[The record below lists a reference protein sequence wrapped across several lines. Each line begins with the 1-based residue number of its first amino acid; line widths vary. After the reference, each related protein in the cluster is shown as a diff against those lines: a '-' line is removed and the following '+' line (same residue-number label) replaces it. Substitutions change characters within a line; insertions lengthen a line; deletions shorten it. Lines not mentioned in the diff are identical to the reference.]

1 MSDPRMSVGFSRRP
15 AVGLIAA
22 LLGTA
27 LWGPATGA
35 AQTAGGGQNSPRPV
49 VRDATRTDTSVELR
63 HMPEIPPTPVVL
75 GEIFERPRK
84 LLPRREGSTA
94 PPSFTDPVL
103 QGPTAQVG
111 APTTG
116 ANFDGV
122 NNVNGVLPPDPSG
135 AIGPNHYVQVVNL
148 SLAVWDRSGTMLK
161 GPVNINTLW
170 QGFGGACATTNNGDP
185 IVLYDRVANRWMV
198 SQFAL
203 PNYPIGPFY
212 QCIAVSQTG
221 DPLGAWHRYEFF
233 ISQTKL
239 NDYPKFGVWPD
250 GYYMAINQFNCKVT
264 GCSWGGQGAVVF
276 ERDKML
282 LGQAAQMVYFDLF
295 TIDSN
300 LGGMLPSDFDGP
312 APPAGAPNYF
322 VEVDDNTWL
331 YSPDQLQ
338 IWEFHVDWSDTAKS
352 SFTHTPAM
360 NLSTAAFDSNLC
372 GYSRNCIPQ
381 QGTNRKVDAISD
393 RLMYRLQ
400 YRNFGTYQALVTNH
414 TVDVN
419 GADRA
424 GIRWYEL
431 RNPGSGWS
439 INQQGTYSPDSTHRW
454 MGSIAMN
461 KLGDIALGYSK
472 SSTSVY
478 PSIYATGRLSGD
490 AAGVMTQAE
499 IPIQNGSG
507 SQTHTSGRWGDYS
520 HMTVDPADDCTFW
533 YTQEYYAT
541 TGSAPWR
548 TRIGSFQLRNCGGV
562 HDVAVT
568 SVTAPTPVLVS
579 SPQTVTVGLANQG
592 TESETFNVSLTDSLT
607 ATITGSPLPVTL
619 AAGAS
624 TTVNFGWTPTVTGS
638 HVLTAT
644 ATLAS
649 DTDTA
654 DNSNSATSTVR
665 TPGDVA
671 VTSITAPTPVIQ
683 GTSANVSVNVA
694 NQTAN
699 SETFTVSVTDT
710 PPGGGTAGAVSAP
723 QTITLAGSSS
733 TTLNFT
739 WNTTG
744 ATPGSHSLTAAA
756 STVLGETDTAD
767 NSNSTTSQVDAP
779 GGSTTMH
786 VGDLDGS
793 KTLQGLSSNWT
804 AQVTIT
810 IHDSNH
816 DPVSNATVSG
826 NWSGGASGSASC
838 TSDGTGKC
846 TVSKGGL
853 KRATNSVTLS
863 VSGVSLAPLTYSS
876 IANHDPDGDSNGT
889 SITVTRP

>member
-1 MSDPRMSVGFSRRP
+1 
-15 AVGLIAA
+15 
-22 LLGTA
+22 
-27 LWGPATGA
+27 
-35 AQTAGGGQNSPRPV
+35 
-49 VRDATRTDTSVELR
+49 
-63 HMPEIPPTPVVL
+63 MPEIPPTPVVL

>member
-1 MSDPRMSVGFSRRP
+1 MSVGFSRRP
-15 AVGLIAA
+15 AVSLIAA

-148 SLAVWDRSGTMLK
+148 SLAVWDRSGTILK

-170 QGFGGACATTNNGDP
+170 QGFGGACATTNDGDP
-185 IVLYDRVANRWMV
+185 IVLYDRVADRWMV

-221 DPLGAWHRYEFF
+221 DPLGAWYRYEFF
-233 ISQTKL
+233 LSQTKL

-250 GYYMAINQFNCKVT
+250 GYYMAINQFNCNVT

-295 TIDSN
+295 TTDPN

-312 APPAGAPNYF
+312 SPSVGAPNYY
-322 VEVDDNTWL
+322 VEMDDSAWG
-331 YSPDQLQ
+331 YSGDQLQ
-338 IWEFHVDWSDTAKS
+338 TWEFHVNWSNPIS
-352 SFTHTPAM
+352 STFTHTQ
-360 NLSTAAFDSNLC
+360 NLPTAAFDSNLC

-400 YRNFGTYQALVTNH
+400 YRNFGTHQTLVVNH
-414 TVDVN
+414 SVDVN
-419 GADRA
+419 GLNRA

-431 RNPGSGWS
+431 RKSGGGWS
-439 INQQGTYSPDSTHRW
+439 IIQQGTYSPDSTHRW

-683 GTSANVSVNVA
+683 GASANLSVNVA
-694 NQTAN
+694 NQTVN
-699 SETFTVSVTDT
+699 TETFTVSVADT

-744 ATPGSHSLTAAA
+744 APPGSHSLTAAA

-816 DPVSNATVSG
+816 DPVSNARVSG

>member
-1 MSDPRMSVGFSRRP
+1 VSDPRMSVGFSRRP

>member
-1 MSDPRMSVGFSRRP
+1 MSVGFSRRP